1 MYIYG
6 GYQDL
11 KGSTSELWAFHFGK
25 LTGSR
30 VARWLSYYRAKI
42 SNLGIFRRALE
53 WNMYVVVFGNLEYI
67 AAIVYVHFVI

>member
-25 LTGSR
+25 YLLR
-30 VARWLSYYRAKI
+30 NDLENIFAKKTFRRI
-42 SNLGIFRRALE
+42 HCLVKLENNFSLKKLSNLFLK
-53 WNMYVVVFGNLEYI
+53 
-67 AAIVYVHFVI
+67 